1 MNYAKTIY
9 QLPSQSS
16 PFLKI
21 TISHNFLFKNK
32 AKKPQ
37 RLTILNKI
45 QKLRNHHKRLK
56 YLNAFYR

>member
-16 PFLKI
+16 PFFKV
-21 TISHNFLFKNK
+21 TISYDFLFKNK

-56 YLNAFYR
+56 YLNAFYW